1 MSEHAGR
8 ALWVRSKAAG
18 GLRRSRRSACTRRRR
33 RAAAPDPRVDELLAA
48 QAALQRQVDELR
60 QAAEHERRLG
70 TTAHERAACWP
81 QRLEELRASEAWAR
95 AYAEPEPLVTVRI
108 ATWNRAELLVE
119 RALASLR
126 AQGYERWQ
134 AIVVGDACTDDTAE
148 RLAALGDPRVRFINL
163 PLQGPY
169 PDDPHERWLVAGIPP
184 MNLGARLAEGTWIA
198 PLDDDDEWEPDHLEV
213 LLAAARREEAELA
226 YGRLRGVHH
235 DPPVTIEIGHL
246 AAADRRLRVPG
257 GDLQRRAARLRVR
270 PRVPARGRA
279 RRLEPGAPHVGGRRA
294 LHVRRPRRRDLARAA
309 RARGVVPDAR
319 GGRLNAASNR
329 RRQPRG
335 SR

>member
-18 GLRRSRRSACTRRRR
+18 GLRRVAGRLHAEAPP
-33 RAAAPDPRVDELLAA
+33 AAAPDPRVDELLAA

-126 AQGYERWQ
+126 AQGYERWE

-148 RLAALGDPRVRFINL
+148 RLAALGDPRVRFDQPAAAG
-163 PLQGPY
+163 PLSRRPA
-169 PDDPHERWLVAGIPP
+169 RALAGRGHPADEP
-184 MNLGARLAEGTWIA
+184 RRASWRRGTWIA

-235 DPPVTIEIGHL
+235 DPPVTIEIGHWPPRIGDFGFQAAIYNAALRDFGYDPACRHVGEPGDWNL
-246 AAADRRLRVPG
+246 ARRMWEAGVRFTFVDRVVATWHVQRGREEWFRMRAADG
-257 GDLQRRAARLRVR
+257 
-270 PRVPARGRA
+270 
-279 RRLEPGAPHVGGRRA
+279 
-294 LHVRRPRRRDLARAA
+294 
-309 RARGVVPDAR
+309 
-319 GGRLNAASNR
+319 
-329 RRQPRG
+329 
-335 SR
+335 

>member
-8 ALWVRSKAAG
+8 ASWARASAAG
-18 GLRRSRRSACTRRRR
+18 GLRRIAGRLHAEAPP
-33 RAAAPDPRVDELLAA
+33 AAAPDPRVDELLAA

-108 ATWNRAELLVE
+108 ATWNRADLLVE
-119 RALASLR
+119 RALSSLR
-126 AQGYERWQ
+126 AQGYERWE

-184 MNLGARLAEGTWIA
+184 MNVGARLAEGTWIA

-235 DPPVTIEIGHL
+235 DPPVTIEIGHWPPRIGDFGFQAAIYNAALRDFGYDAACRHVGEPGDWNL
-246 AAADRRLRVPG
+246 ARRMWEAGVRFTFVDRIVTTWHVQHGREEWFRM
-257 GDLQRRAARLRVR
+257 RAAE
-270 PRVPARGRA
+270 G
-279 RRLEPGAPHVGGRRA
+279 
-294 LHVRRPRRRDLARAA
+294 
-309 RARGVVPDAR
+309 
-319 GGRLNAASNR
+319 
-329 RRQPRG
+329 
-335 SR
+335 